1 MSNYHVNKNTGEYG
15 KCSAKIQC
23 PFNEDSVHVEGLKEA
38 QSMAEQVL
46 SEKYEDNTGLK
57 KTANSGAENNASS
70 MFDNE
75 IYRNVRKMPA
85 LFVIDREK
93 HETTQEINASA
104 AWIFDEEAKPTYKR
118 DGTSITVDEDGKV
131 WARRSVKKGKK
142 APENYIEAEVD
153 PITGHSFGIEPVE
166 QSGFYKF
173 YKEAVENGDDN
184 LEQGTYELC
193 GPKVQKD
200 AESLGEHRLLKH
212 GEDVAEEIPDMRNV
226 SKEEAFNMLKDIFKG
241 YQERGI
247 EGVVWWGKDGKRAK
261 LRVKDFFGDSNRR

>member
-1 MSNYHVNKNTGEYG
+1 MAKFHVNKETGEFG
-15 KCSAKIQC
+15 KCSAEKGKC
-23 PFNEDSVHVEGLKEA
+23 PFSEVSVHVESLKEA

-153 PITGHSFGIEPVE
+153 PITGHSFGLEPIE
-166 QSGFYKF
+166 QSSFKKF
-173 YKEAVENGDDN
+173 YDEAEGNFDAT
-184 LEQGTYELC
+184 LEAGTYELC
-193 GPKVQKD
+193 GPKVQN
-200 AESLGEHRLLKH
+200 AEGLSDHRLLRH
-212 GEDVAEEIPDMRNV
+212 GEDIAEEIPDMRNL
-226 SKEEAFNMLKDIFKG
+226 SKEEAFDTLKNIFKD